1 MRVLIDTEGKINIPY
16 FLPWAIHATC
26 FNFRSPT
33 KVIYPGSEIREPD
46 KIETLVINCDLR
58 NYEFISSMVDLTQLY
73 IYSGN
78 NISDLRFLKNLVK
91 LRQLCVL
98 DSHIASL
105 QSLIELIDLKHKC
118 YKEFPADKD
127 LLGRIKYGFEGVCI
141 RSDAYHGDGS
151 ELLKADICFSEILV
165 NKNRITF
172 TEMIKNQRY
181 RKIIFG
187 DE

>member
-1 MRVLIDTEGKINIPY
+1 MRVLIDTEGKINKTY
-16 FLPWAIHATC
+16 FLPWTIHATS

-33 KVIYPGSEIREPD
+33 KVIYPGSEIREPE
-46 KIETLVINCDLR
+46 KVETLVINCDLR
-58 NYEFISSMVDLTQLY
+58 NYGFISSMVELTQLY

-91 LRQLCVL
+91 LRQLCIL
-98 DSHIASL
+98 DSHIGSL
-105 QSLIELIDLKHKC
+105 QSLIELIDLKYKC
-118 YKEFPADKD
+118 YKGSPADKA
-127 LLGRIKYGFEGVCI
+127 LSGRIKYGLEGVCI

-151 ELLKADICFSEILV
+151 ELLKADICFSEILL

-172 TEMIKNQRY
+172 TEIMKKTRY
-181 RKIIFG
+181 RKIIFE